1 MKLTDPVTTTGSDG
15 AESAPT
21 PTAVS
26 AKIQPSGNTYSVAS
40 VGTASGSAIAAA
52 DGLAAHTATEMS
64 NTMNTNTA
72 LSVSSFNTFRKQV
85 ADAINILDK
94 KIREI
99 LDSDITGGDNTGATV
114 ALASCPTSK

>member
-1 MKLTDPVTTTGSDG
+1 MTFRSAAKSVEKSLPSMHCFRAIVHHVSCSGFNCDLQ
-15 AESAPT
+15 EST
-21 PTAVS
+21 MLRGKKKKVDR
-26 AKIQPSGNTYSVAS
+26 KRLQ
-40 VGTASGSAIAAA
+40 
-52 DGLAAHTATEMS
+52 
-64 NTMNTNTA
+64 MNTNTA